1 MAENDFKDYTPTEL
15 VASPVSGN
23 GDAEKNVRDAT
34 NGVSSATADSQ
45 LHGLNSYLNN
55 LKNAVFPG
63 ATASEVG
70 LNVNDGLPL
79 QATLDGTNANITSA
93 SSGGAM
99 NIKTTG
105 SEDKKIKLGYG
116 FSGYKTVQLKVNG
129 QSQIEAQSQ
138 NLSAFG
144 GGALSDND
152 IMWVI
157 SAFGMGETGNLRI
170 YPMRMGRRT

>member
-1 MAENDFKDYTPTEL
+1 MAEDTEE
-15 VASPVSGN
+15 VTDVKHGGAA
-23 GDAEKNVRDAT
+23 GDEVLYNT
-34 NGVSSATADSQ
+34 NGTR
-45 LHGLNSYLNN
+45 
-55 LKNAVFPG
+55 G
-63 ATASEVG
+63 ATAYTPVQRVSDVGDIIPTGATAAEVG
-70 LNVNDGLPL
+70 LNANDGLPL
-79 QATLDGTNANITSA
+79 QATLDGTNANITSV

-138 NLSAFG
+138 NLSAFA

-152 IMWVI
+152 IMWILAVHAARRI
-157 SAFGMGETGNLRI
+157 SRF
-170 YPMRMGRRT
+170 